1 MSVPRTRKRW
11 LEVLRRTAGVDAP
24 AEARPA
30 LEDAAIWDAHARAAR
45 TAQDTD
51 KLAERVVA
59 ATARQ
64 RGNVDAAAER
74 ATAIVGRGEAVAADL
89 RAVLTSLDRIGVVGL
104 NAGLEGARS
113 GEGQGRA
120 LTLVSDEV
128 RTHVARGADA
138 ARELGNHLDEL
149 LGGVTELAQRVE
161 RAQRDGNELTQDATS
176 LKSTAQGG
184 VDAVADL
191 EVLLR
196 RATGLD
202 PESAKLIALASE
214 HARGLLAAL
223 SSLEGTGAAEAT
235 RALGPVLSPVAKL
248 LGGFVTTDP
257 SSKDGAQS

>member
-11 LEVLRRTAGVDAP
+11 LEVLRRTTADPAP
-24 AEARPA
+24 TAPRPA
-30 LEDAAIWDAHARAAR
+30 LEDAAIWEAHARATK
-45 TAQDTD
+45 TAQEVD

-59 ATARQ
+59 LATRQ

-74 ATAIVGRGEAVAADL
+74 ASTILGRGEALSADL
-89 RAVLTSLDRIGVVGL
+89 RAVLTALDRVGVVGL

-120 LTLVSDEV
+120 LSLVSDEI

-138 ARELGNHLDEL
+138 ARELGGHLDEL
-149 LGGVTELAQRVE
+149 LGGLNELGQRVE
-161 RAQRDGNELTQDATS
+161 RAQREGLELTQDAAG
-176 LKSTAQGG
+176 LKTTARDGI
-184 VDAVADL
+184 DAIRDV

-202 PESAKLIALASE
+202 PERAKLVSAASE

-223 SSLEGTGAAEAT
+223 SSLEGSGAAEAL
-235 RALGPVLSPVAKL
+235 RALAPLLSPVAKL
-248 LGGFVTTDP
+248 LAGMAVADPDARTDQ
-257 SSKDGAQS
+257 G